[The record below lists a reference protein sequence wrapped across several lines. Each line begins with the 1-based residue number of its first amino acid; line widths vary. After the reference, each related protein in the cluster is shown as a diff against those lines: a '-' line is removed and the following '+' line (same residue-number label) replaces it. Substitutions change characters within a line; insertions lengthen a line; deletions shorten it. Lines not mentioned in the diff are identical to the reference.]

1 MLDIRKLKELI
12 RLMVENEL
20 TEIDL
25 KDEKETVSLRREG
38 SQAPVVQVS
47 PAPAASPA
55 APAPAP
61 APAAPATPAAPAP
74 APAPAAPAPAAAPA
88 AEPSP
93 ADTSNLEQITSPMVG
108 TFYSA
113 AKPES
118 PAFANVGDTVTA
130 DTTVCIVEA
139 MKIFN
144 EIKAEQS
151 GVIEKVLVSNGDS
164 VEFGQA
170 LFLVRPA

>member
-20 TEIDL
+20 TEVDL

-38 SQAPVVQVS
+38 SQAPMVQMS
-47 PAPAASPA
+47 PAPAAPLA
-55 APAPAP
+55 AP
-61 APAAPATPAAPAP
+61 APAAPPAP

-88 AEPSP
+88 SEPSP

>member
-20 TEIDL
+20 TEVDL

-38 SQAPVVQVS
+38 SQAPVVQMS
-47 PAPAASPA
+47 PAPAAPPA
-55 APAPAP
+55 APAPV
-61 APAAPATPAAPAP
+61 APAAAAPAP

-88 AEPSP
+88 SEPSP

-170 LFLVRPA
+170 LFLVRPG

>member
-47 PAPAASPA
+47 PTPSAPPA
-55 APAPAP
+55 APAPAM
-61 APAAPATPAAPAP
+61 AAAPAP
-74 APAPAAPAPAAAPA
+74 APTAPAAAPA
-88 AEPSP
+88 SEPSP

-118 PAFANVGDTVTA
+118 PAFAKVGDTVTA

>member
-47 PAPAASPA
+47 PAPV

-61 APAAPATPAAPAP
+61 VPAPTAPPAAPAS
-74 APAPAAPAPAAAPA
+74 
-88 AEPSP
+88 EPSP

-118 PAFANVGDTVTA
+118 PAFANVGDTVSA

-164 VEFGQA
+164 VEFGQP

>member
-47 PAPAASPA
+47 PAAA
-55 APAPAP
+55 APPA
-61 APAAPATPAAPAP
+61 AP
-74 APAPAAPAPAAAPA
+74 APAPAAPAPAPAAPAASAPAPA

>member
-47 PAPAASPA
+47 PAPAAPPA
-55 APAPAP
+55 
-61 APAAPATPAAPAP
+61 APAAPAATAPAP

>member
-38 SQAPVVQVS
+38 SLAPVVQMS
-47 PAPAASPA
+47 PAPAAPPA
-55 APAPAP
+55 AP
-61 APAAPATPAAPAP
+61 APAAPA

>member
-25 KDEKETVSLRREG
+25 KDEKETVSLRRDG

-47 PAPAASPA
+47 PAPAAPAPVAAPAA

-61 APAAPATPAAPAP
+61 AAS
-74 APAPAAPAPAAAPA
+74 APAAPAPAS
-88 AEPSP
+88 EPSP

-130 DTTVCIVEA
+130 DTTICIVEA

>member
-47 PAPAASPA
+47 PTPSAPPA
-55 APAPAP
+55 APAPAM
-61 APAAPATPAAPAP
+61 ASAPAP
-74 APAPAAPAPAAAPA
+74 APTAPAATPAS
-88 AEPSP
+88 EPSP

-118 PAFANVGDTVTA
+118 PAFAKVGDTVTA

>member
-47 PAPAASPA
+47 PSPSAPPA
-55 APAPAP
+55 APAPAM
-61 APAAPATPAAPAP
+61 ASAPAP
-74 APAPAAPAPAAAPA
+74 APTAPAAAPA
-88 AEPSP
+88 SEPSP

-118 PAFANVGDTVTA
+118 PAFAKVGDTVTA

>member
-47 PAPAASPA
+47 PAPAAPPA
-55 APAPAP
+55 AP

-74 APAPAAPAPAAAPA
+74 APAAAAPAAAPA

>member
-47 PAPAASPA
+47 PAPAAPPA
-55 APAPAP
+55 APAPIAPAAPAAPAP
-61 APAAPATPAAPAP
+61 APAAPAQAP
-74 APAPAAPAPAAAPA
+74 APA

>member
-47 PAPAASPA
+47 PAPAAPPA
-55 APAPAP
+55 APAPV
-61 APAAPATPAAPAP
+61 APAAPAAP

>member
-47 PAPAASPA
+47 PAPAAPPA
-55 APAPAP
+55 APAPVAP
-61 APAAPATPAAPAP
+61 APPAAP

>member
-38 SQAPVVQVS
+38 SQAPVVQLS

-55 APAPAP
+55 AP

-74 APAPAAPAPAAAPA
+74 APAAPAPAATPA

>member
-12 RLMVENEL
+12 RLMVDNEL

-47 PAPAASPA
+47 PAPAAPAPVAAPAA
-55 APAPAP
+55 APAPA
-61 APAAPATPAAPAP
+61 AS
-74 APAPAAPAPAAAPA
+74 APAAPAPAS
-88 AEPSP
+88 EPSP

-130 DTTVCIVEA
+130 DTTICIVEA

>member
-47 PAPAASPA
+47 PAPAAPPA
-55 APAPAP
+55 APAPI
-61 APAAPATPAAPAP
+61 APAAPATPAAA

>member
-1 MLDIRKLKELI
+1 M
-12 RLMVENEL
+12 

-47 PAPAASPA
+47 PTPSAPPA
-55 APAPAP
+55 APAPAM
-61 APAAPATPAAPAP
+61 ASAPAP
-74 APAPAAPAPAAAPA
+74 APTAPAAAPA
-88 AEPSP
+88 SEPSP

>member
-47 PAPAASPA
+47 PAPAAPPA
-55 APAPAP
+55 AP
-61 APAAPATPAAPAP
+61 APAAPATPTAPAP
-74 APAPAAPAPAAAPA
+74 APAPAPASSAPAAAPA

>member
-38 SQAPVVQVS
+38 SQAPMVQMS
-47 PAPAASPA
+47 PAPAAPLA
-55 APAPAP
+55 APAP
-61 APAAPATPAAPAP
+61 APAAPAAPP

-88 AEPSP
+88 SEPSP

>member
-47 PAPAASPA
+47 PTPSAPPA
-55 APAPAP
+55 APAPAM
-61 APAAPATPAAPAP
+61 ASAPAP
-74 APAPAAPAPAAAPA
+74 APTAPAAAPA
-88 AEPSP
+88 SAPSP

-118 PAFANVGDTVTA
+118 PAFAKVGDTVTA

>member
-55 APAPAP
+55 APAPA
-61 APAAPATPAAPAP
+61 APATPAAP

-88 AEPSP
+88 ADPSP

>member
-55 APAPAP
+55 APAPA
-61 APAAPATPAAPAP
+61 APATPAAP

>member
-47 PAPAASPA
+47 PAPAASVPAPAVPA
-55 APAPAP
+55 APVA
-61 APAAPATPAAPAP
+61 
-74 APAPAAPAPAAAPA
+74 APAAPAPSAPAAAPA
-88 AEPSP
+88 SEPSP

-118 PAFANVGDTVTA
+118 PAFANVGDTVSA

-164 VEFGQA
+164 VEFGQP

>member
-47 PAPAASPA
+47 PAPAAPAPVAAPAAAPAPAASAPA

-61 APAAPATPAAPAP
+61 AS
-74 APAPAAPAPAAAPA
+74 
-88 AEPSP
+88 EPSP

-130 DTTVCIVEA
+130 DTTICIVEA

>member
-1 MLDIRKLKELI
+1 
-12 RLMVENEL
+12 MVENEL

-47 PAPAASPA
+47 PTPSAPPA
-55 APAPAP
+55 APAPAM
-61 APAAPATPAAPAP
+61 ASAPAP
-74 APAPAAPAPAAAPA
+74 APTAPAAAPA
-88 AEPSP
+88 SEPSP

-118 PAFANVGDTVTA
+118 PAFAKVGDTVTA

>member
-47 PAPAASPA
+47 PSPA
-55 APAPAP
+55 AQPAAP
-61 APAAPATPAAPAP
+61 APAAPAAPAAPVPAAP
-74 APAPAAPAPAAAPA
+74 APAPAAAPA

>member
-47 PAPAASPA
+47 PAPAAPPAAPAPVAPAAPA

-61 APAAPATPAAPAP
+61 AAS
-74 APAPAAPAPAAAPA
+74 APAAAPA

>member
-47 PAPAASPA
+47 PASAARPA
-55 APAPAP
+55 APATAAP
-61 APAAPATPAAPAP
+61 APAAP
-74 APAPAAPAPAAAPA
+74 APAPAAAPA

>member
-20 TEIDL
+20 TEVDL

-38 SQAPVVQVS
+38 SQAPVVQMS
-47 PAPAASPA
+47 PAPAAPPA
-55 APAPAP
+55 APAPV
-61 APAAPATPAAPAP
+61 APAAAAPAP

-88 AEPSP
+88 SEPSP

>member
-38 SQAPVVQVS
+38 SQAPVVQVY
-47 PAPAASPA
+47 PAPAAPPA
-55 APAPAP
+55 APAPVAP
-61 APAAPATPAAPAP
+61 AVPAAP

-88 AEPSP
+88 TEPSP

>member
-47 PAPAASPA
+47 PAIAAPPA
-55 APAPAP
+55 APAPVAP
-61 APAAPATPAAPAP
+61 VAPAAPAAP

>member
-47 PAPAASPA
+47 PAPAAPPA
-55 APAPAP
+55 
-61 APAAPATPAAPAP
+61 APAAPAAP

>member
-20 TEIDL
+20 AEIDL

-47 PAPAASPA
+47 PAPSAPPA
-55 APAPAP
+55 AP

-74 APAPAAPAPAAAPA
+74 APAASAPAAAPA

>member
-25 KDEKETVSLRREG
+25 KDEKRDR
-38 SQAPVVQVS
+38 QS
-47 PAPAASPA
+47 PPGRFPGPRGPGVPGLPLPPA
-55 APAPAP
+55 APSSQQHQPHLLPPARSG
-61 APAAPATPAAPAP
+61 THSSD
-74 APAPAAPAPAAAPA
+74 
-88 AEPSP
+88 PSRCSCRR
-93 ADTSNLEQITSPMVG
+93 ALSSRHIQLGAITSPMVG

>member
-47 PAPAASPA
+47 PAPAAPPA
-55 APAPAP
+55 APAPV
-61 APAAPATPAAPAP
+61 APAAPAAP

-88 AEPSP
+88 AEPAP

>member
-47 PAPAASPA
+47 PAPAAPPA
-55 APAPAP
+55 AP
-61 APAAPATPAAPAP
+61 APAAPAAP

-93 ADTSNLEQITSPMVG
+93 ADTSNLEQLTSPMVG

>member
-47 PAPAASPA
+47 PAPAAPPA
-55 APAPAP
+55 APAPVAP
-61 APAAPATPAAPAP
+61 AAP